1 MEKVEK
7 SIEVRCPLR
16 AVYEQWVRF
25 EDLPAFMSSVTQVR
39 QVDDSHLHCH
49 ALIRG
54 EETELDAEIIDQI
67 PNEYIAWK
75 SLSGTPSVGVVHFE
89 PVGPKLTRVRLM
101 MAYESKGPAD
111 GTRQAVELLGA
122 RIQDTV
128 EHFKS
133 FIENGGARGRRVTA
147 DS

>member
-7 SIEVRCPLR
+7 TIEVRCAVR
-16 AVYEQWVRF
+16 AVYDHWARF
-25 EDLPAFMSSVTQVR
+25 ENLPAFMTSVTEVHR
-39 QVDDSHLHCH
+39 VDDTHLHCH
-49 ALIRG
+49 ALIQG
-54 EETELDAEIIDQI
+54 EEKELDAEIIDKL

-89 PVGPKLTRVRLM
+89 SVGPKKTRVRLM
-101 MAYESKGPAD
+101 MAYESRGAAD
-111 GTRQAVELLGA
+111 GTRAAVEQLGA

-133 FIENGGARGRRVTA
+133 FIENRP
-147 DS
+147 

>member
-16 AVYEQWVRF
+16 AVYDQWVRF
-25 EDLPAFMSSVTQVR
+25 EDLPAFMSSVTRVR
-39 QVDDSHLHCH
+39 QVDDTHLHCH
-49 ALIRG
+49 ALIQG
-54 EETELDAEIIDQI
+54 EERELDAEIIDRL

-101 MAYESKGPAD
+101 MAYESKGPAH
-111 GTRQAVELLGA
+111 GSRETMELLGA

-133 FIENGGARGRRVTA
+133 FIENPARR
-147 DS
+147 